1 MAAIKFNNYRGVK
14 DLVIAPMTIESDG
27 GTITESYGAVIPLS
41 GVQGV
46 SVSEDQGSEEVYY
59 DNGAR
64 IAINYEGPAVVTLT
78 VSVVDLETRA
88 KIEGRT
94 WDATKKA
101 YIGTPAKKGYFA
113 LGYKAG
119 IVGDDG
125 DDAEEYRWFYKGK
138 FTGGDTT
145 HNTKANNTDSTN
157 VTYTYTAIQPA
168 TEYQLT
174 DGKHPAKYAIIP
186 STHSAAATFFDTVV
200 TPDKIQV
207 TG

>member
-78 VSVVDLETRA
+78 VS
-88 KIEGRT
+88 
-94 WDATKKA
+94 
-101 YIGTPAKKGYFA
+101 
-113 LGYKAG
+113 
-119 IVGDDG
+119 
-125 DDAEEYRWFYKGK
+125 
-138 FTGGDTT
+138 
-145 HNTKANNTDSTN
+145 DS
-157 VTYTYTAIQPA
+157 
-168 TEYQLT
+168 
-174 DGKHPAKYAIIP
+174 
-186 STHSAAATFFDTVV
+186 F
-200 TPDKIQV
+200 
-207 TG
+207 

>member
-1 MAAIKFNNYRGVK
+1 MADIKFNNYRGVR

-27 GTITESYGAVIPLS
+27 GTVTESYGAVVPLS
-41 GVQGV
+41 GVQAV
-46 SVSEDQGSEEVYY
+46 AVSEDQGSEEVYY

-64 IAINYEGPAVVTLT
+64 IAVNYEGPATVNLT
-78 VSVVDLETRA
+78 VSVLDLVTRA

-94 WDATKKA
+94 YDQTKQA
-101 YIGTPAKKGYFA
+101 LIGTPAKKGYFA

-125 DDAEEYRWFYKGK
+125 EDAEEYRWFYKGK
-138 FTGGDTT
+138 FTGGDTS

-168 TEYQLT
+168 TEFQLT
-174 DGKHPAKYAIIP
+174 DGKHPAKYAII
-186 STHSAAATFFDTVV
+186 SSKHANAATFFDAVT
-200 TPDKIQV
+200 TPDKITV
-207 TG
+207 V